1 MITDAE
7 TCLQYKNPV
16 VIVLNWNRISPRVE
30 RIELQRAVVVS
41 YKSEWRVAVKVL
53 VDADSCPVRDI
64 VEEVCRENATPV
76 IMVADIAHE
85 ITSPYA
91 EVILVDSGPDEA
103 DLRIVNL
110 TAKGDLV
117 ITGDYGLASLVLSR
131 GGQALHPSGWDFNQE
146 NIDSLLLQRH
156 LARKARRAGE
166 RFGSNHKA
174 RSEQDDACFRSAL
187 REILGRSQPE
197 EPGAKHK
204 KD

>member
-1 MITDAE
+1 M
-7 TCLQYKNPV
+7 
-16 VIVLNWNRISPRVE
+16 
-30 RIELQRAVVVS
+30 
-41 YKSEWRVAVKVL
+41 KVL

-64 VEEVCRENATPV
+64 VEEVCRDNSTPV
-76 IMVADIAHE
+76 IMVADVAHE
-85 ITSPYA
+85 ITSNYA
-91 EVILVDSGPDEA
+91 QVIVVDSGQDEA

-131 GGQALHPSGWDFNQE
+131 GGQALHPSGWAYNQE
-146 NIDSLLLQRH
+146 NIESLLLQRH

-166 RFGSNHKA
+166 RFGNNQKA
-174 RSEQDDACFRSAL
+174 RSEQDNTCFRLAL
-187 REILGRSQPE
+187 REILDRSRSE